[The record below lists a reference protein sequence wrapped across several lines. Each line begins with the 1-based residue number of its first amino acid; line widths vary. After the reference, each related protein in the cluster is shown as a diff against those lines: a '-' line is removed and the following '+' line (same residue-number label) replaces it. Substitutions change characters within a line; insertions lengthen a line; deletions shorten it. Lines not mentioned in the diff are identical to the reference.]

1 MKLEPLFRIAYTKV
15 LVPVD
20 CTPLSQQV
28 VLEAARL
35 MVPMTGAQMTLL
47 ATVPPTEG
55 TSPEMDTLRQARWKH
70 AEQALDSA
78 RKFLRDYGYYVR
90 TRIQVAPDAAHAL
103 YAEVNENHYDLAV
116 IGSHFG
122 HRDKPCE
129 PSEADKLLEGFPV
142 PIVVVNSRSK

>member
-20 CTPLSQQV
+20 CTPASQRA

-35 MVPMTGAQMTLL
+35 MVPLTGAQMTLL

-55 TSPEMDTLRQARWKH
+55 TSMELEAIHQARWKH
-70 AEQALDSA
+70 AEQALDTT

-103 YAEVNENHYDLAV
+103 CAEAKQNHYDLIV
-116 IGSHFG
+116 IGSHFN
-122 HRDKPCE
+122 HTDEPCE
-129 PSEADKLLEGFPV
+129 QSEVDKLLEALPV
-142 PIVVVNSRSK
+142 PVVVVNSRGK

>member
-20 CTPLSQQV
+20 CTPVSLNV

-35 MVPMTGAQMTLL
+35 MVPLTGAQMTLL
-47 ATVPPTEG
+47 ATVPSTEG
-55 TSPEMDTLRQARWKH
+55 TSPEMDTIRQARWKH
-70 AEQALDSA
+70 AEQALDTT

-103 YAEVNENHYDLAV
+103 CNEARENHYDLIV
-116 IGSHFG
+116 IGSHFN
-122 HRDKPCE
+122 HTDEPCT
-129 PSEADKLLEGFPV
+129 PSEADMLLEALPV
-142 PIVVVNSRSK
+142 PVVVVNSRGK

>member
-20 CTPLSQQV
+20 CTPVSLNV

-35 MVPMTGAQMTLL
+35 MVPLTGAQMTLL

-55 TSPEMDTLRQARWKH
+55 TSPEMDTIRQARWKH
-70 AEQALDSA
+70 AEQALDTT

-90 TRIQVAPDAAHAL
+90 TRIQVAPDTAHAL
-103 YAEVNENHYDLAV
+103 CNEARENHYDLIV
-116 IGSHFG
+116 IGSHFN
-122 HRDKPCE
+122 HTDEPCT
-129 PSEADKLLEGFPV
+129 PSEADMLLEALPV
-142 PIVVVNSRSK
+142 PVVIVNSRGK